1 MGRCGE
7 PQVGR
12 QLSAVS
18 IPNHLYSDLLLS
30 WMCSA
35 LRIHLTN
42 VSPHLD
48 EEFAVCL
55 CGAVWG
61 SALKLGIRC
70 ALRWYCLRGSKVL
83 YVRGVKTCRGA
94 GGGFDHCLKVKSLL
108 LNLALP
114 FNPLVLSSQPAVLIS
129 LRLHLFPGWLQSAV
143 IPSVCQFNAACDL
156 HLSLLKRCFAD
167 LWIPDLQQ
175 PDLQTLSSGHISS

>member
-1 MGRCGE
+1 MLVLTNGTLLLPSAAQHMGRCGE

-55 CGAVWG
+55 CRV
-61 SALKLGIRC
+61 
-70 ALRWYCLRGSKVL
+70 V
-83 YVRGVKTCRGA
+83 
-94 GGGFDHCLKVKSLL
+94 
-108 LNLALP
+108 
-114 FNPLVLSSQPAVLIS
+114 
-129 LRLHLFPGWLQSAV
+129 
-143 IPSVCQFNAACDL
+143 
-156 HLSLLKRCFAD
+156 
-167 LWIPDLQQ
+167 
-175 PDLQTLSSGHISS
+175 